1 MITMM
6 TGNLKCVHHRLQNTS
21 FYSRC
26 PPPDYKCHQVS
37 TVFTQ
42 IHQIP
47 ATNATRFQ
55 NCSPKVTSLLGHL
68 VPEKLDILTMLNLYW
83 KLFLH
88 LSFFLVRFMQKA
100 WLIEM
105 VGGGSRTEDFP
116 YSAGWVICI
125 IFIINCHHFYDNHG
139 KKKKMTYMIY
149 HYNAFHCNQKWYKM
163 KTMITFIKI
172 IITMMIIVIATMVI
186 VMRWWRSPWK
196 SW

>member
-1 MITMM
+1 MVMIMMKMM

-42 IHQIP
+42 IDQIHQI
-47 ATNATRFQ
+47 
-55 NCSPKVTSLLGHL
+55 
-68 VPEKLDILTMLNLYW
+68 Y
-83 KLFLH
+83 
-88 LSFFLVRFMQKA
+88 FLVRFMLKA
-100 WLIEM
+100 WLIKV

-163 KTMITFIKI
+163 KTMITIIKI
-172 IITMMIIVIATMVI
+172 IMMSIVIAIMIIV
-186 VMRWWRSPWK
+186 
-196 SW
+196 